1 MVRFKIKRRL
11 PGDDGYKVFSIRV
24 KSELADL
31 LDHMAAKAG
40 YSRNGL
46 IGILLETA
54 VKYSEI
60 GPDEP

>member
-40 YSRNGL
+40 YSRNG
-46 IGILLETA
+46 
-54 VKYSEI
+54 
-60 GPDEP
+60 